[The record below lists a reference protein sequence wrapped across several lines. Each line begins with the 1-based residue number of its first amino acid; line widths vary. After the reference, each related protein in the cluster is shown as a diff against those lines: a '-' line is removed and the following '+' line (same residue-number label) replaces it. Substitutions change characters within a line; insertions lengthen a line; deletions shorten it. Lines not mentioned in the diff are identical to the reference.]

1 MKLRRKNM
9 MKNKR
14 VIFLISTFSLL
25 LSLTSCVKTYSNTDY
40 NHTSVEEFK
49 LNIFQ
54 EKDFTSDTYDTID
67 YTLEEGTY
75 FKGVNDPNFY
85 EFNKY
90 EDLSYEE
97 DYYNNPSYYGKEYGA
112 TMKITRAQPS
122 FASTGILSRLF
133 DGYIFCDGEGV
144 FRRIQFAENGYVYD
158 EASNDMIEDE
168 NLEGGFNMK
177 FPKELSLHSS
187 YPSISD
193 SMSLNNFFAV
203 NLRGATNTSNSTVG
217 WDSPFVINLYFDLYV
232 RADVSSSKTYTRH
245 AFKLSNLEIKAD
257 MGDVHRDYCF
267 AGFYADVALSQIS
280 SRIVGFGLRYDLVN
294 IPSAEGVTLDTFN
307 ILAYEVNFPFANWY

>member
-1 MKLRRKNM
+1 MKLRRTIL
-9 MKNKR
+9 MKNNKG
-14 VIFLISTFSLL
+14 IFLISTFALL
-25 LSLTSCVKTYSNTDY
+25 LSLTSCVKTYSNLDY
-40 NHTSVEEFK
+40 NHTSIDEFK
-49 LNIFQ
+49 FNIFQ
-54 EKDFTSDTYDTID
+54 EKDFLSDTYDTITH
-67 YTLEEGTY
+67 TLEEDSY
-75 FKGVNDPNFY
+75 FKSVNDANFY

-144 FRRIQFAENGYVYD
+144 FRRIQFADNGYTYD
-158 EASNDMIEDE
+158 EVKKDMIRDE

-193 SMSLNNFFAV
+193 SLSLNNFFAV
-203 NLRGATNTSNSTVG
+203 NLRGATNTSNGTVG
-217 WDSPFVINLYFDLYV
+217 WDSPFVIDLYFDLYV
-232 RADVSSSKTYTRH
+232 RGGATSDKPYVRH
-245 AFKLSNLEIKAD
+245 AFKLSNIEIKAD
-257 MGDVHRDYCF
+257 MGDIHRDYCF
-267 AGFYADVALSQIS
+267 AGFYADIALEEIS
-280 SRIVGFGLRYDLVN
+280 SRIVGFGLRYDLVK
-294 IPSAEGVTLDTFN
+294 IPNAEGVTLDTFN
-307 ILAYEVNFPFANWY
+307 VLAYEVNFPFANWY